1 MNQRRTH
8 QISWSTGYI
17 PATGDDRDKES
28 CQGCLDDVLPMQTR
42 ADLKIVPSSTS
53 ALLFDMVITPT
64 MNYASGTWTLSKEH
78 ERMIQSTQRK
88 MLRLII
94 HTQVKYKT
102 KTQGRNENKVME
114 VGKPDKEK
122 DGEEEKENNGSSE
135 DETDDGNSSTTDR
148 DQDSD
153 ISFMNDTDE
162 EIDTAEIEEED
173 WIEYIKRST
182 DEAMERMKTAKIQ
195 CWIKVHRR
203 MKWRLAMRIARHW
216 KKDG

>member
-1 MNQRRTH
+1 
-8 QISWSTGYI
+8 
-17 PATGDDRDKES
+17 
-28 CQGCLDDVLPMQTR
+28 
-42 ADLKIVPSSTS
+42 
-53 ALLFDMVITPT
+53 MVITPT
-64 MNYASGTWTLSKEH
+64 MNYASGTWRLSKEH

-94 HTQVKYKT
+94 HTKVKYKT
-102 KTQGRNENKVME
+102 KTLGRYENKVIE
-114 VGKPDKEK
+114 VGKPDKKK

-195 CWIKVHRR
+195 
-203 MKWRLAMRIARHW
+203 
-216 KKDG
+216 